1 MKIIQKTFN
10 LTVEV
15 PVQVGELRAVTEA
28 QIWVY
33 NMLEDG
39 IRKVDVDYHDVRDI
53 TYMGIKIEGYK
64 NWHKFTEFHKEM
76 GIDFNAAIH
85 TECFKI
91 MSDEAVQD
99 LVKDI
104 VI

>member
-15 PVQVGELRAVTEA
+15 SVQVGELKAIVEA

-33 NMLEDG
+33 NKLDDG
-39 IRKVDVDYHDVRDI
+39 TRKVDVDFLDTRDI
-53 TYMGIKIEGYK
+53 TYMGIEIDGYK
-64 NWHKFTEFHKEM
+64 NWHKFTEFHKGM
-76 GIDFNAAIH
+76 GIDFNRAIH
-85 TECFKI
+85 DKCSEI
-91 MSDEAVQD
+91 MSDEAVQN

>member
-1 MKIIQKTFN
+1 MKIIQKTVN

-15 PVQVGELRAVTEA
+15 PVQVGELKAVVEA

-33 NMLEDG
+33 NKHDDG
-39 IRKVDVDYHDVRDI
+39 TREVDVDFLDTKNI
-53 TYMGIKIEGYK
+53 TYMGIEIDGYK
-64 NWHKFTEFHKEM
+64 NWHKFTEFHKGM
-76 GIDFNAAIH
+76 GIDFNVAIH
-85 TECFKI
+85 TECLKI

>member
-15 PVQVGELRAVTEA
+15 PVQVGELKAVVEA

-33 NMLEDG
+33 NKLDDG
-39 IRKVDVDYHDVRDI
+39 TRKVDVDFLDTKNI
-53 TYMGIKIEGYK
+53 TYMGIEIDGYK
-64 NWHKFTEFHKEM
+64 NWQKFIEFHRGM
-76 GIDFNAAIH
+76 GIDFNMAIH
-85 TECFKI
+85 DKCSEI
-91 MSDEAVQD
+91 MSEEAVQN

>member
-15 PVQVGELRAVTEA
+15 PVQVGELKVVVEA

-33 NMLEDG
+33 NKQDDG
-39 IRKVDVDYHDVRDI
+39 TRKVDVDFLDTRDI
-53 TYMGIKIEGYK
+53 TYMGIEIEGYK
-64 NWHKFTEFHKEM
+64 NWQKFIDFHRGI
-76 GIDFNAAIH
+76 GIDFHAAIH
-85 TECFKI
+85 NRCSEI

-104 VI
+104 AI